1 MLGFFTD
8 LDPEYGTKEF
18 MHVVGELIRRRDVRN
33 HAGGVLK
40 SFLNPF
46 RTVRQIVC
54 DKDTVPTVDEISG
67 PIPRYEVTDLR
78 PVQLMHT

>member
-1 MLGFFTD
+1 MLDFFTD
-8 LDPEYGTKEF
+8 LAAEYVTKEL
-18 MHVVGELIRRRDVRN
+18 MHIVGQLIRRRDVRN

-40 SFLNPF
+40 NFLDPF

-54 DKDTVPTVDEISG
+54 DKDTVTTVDEISG
-67 PIPRYEVTDLR
+67 PIPRYEVPDVR